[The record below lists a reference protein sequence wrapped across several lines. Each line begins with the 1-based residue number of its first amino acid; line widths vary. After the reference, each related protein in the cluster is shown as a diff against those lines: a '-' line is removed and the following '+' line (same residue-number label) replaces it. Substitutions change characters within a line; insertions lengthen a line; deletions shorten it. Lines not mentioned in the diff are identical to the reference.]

1 MDAQAFISLGGTGIL
16 AYIMW
21 QFSTS
26 FLKTLNTQV
35 DARIAALELRTAECE
50 RDRLKLHEQVVS
62 ILERNTRVDIARE
75 IHSGQPSNVIVTNMD
90 PIKVRQT

>member
-35 DARIAALELRTAECE
+35 DARIAALEKRCE
-50 RDRLKLHEQVVS
+50 KCESDREKLHDQ
-62 ILERNTRVDIARE
+62 ITGIIDRNTRVDVTREVIAANLAN
-75 IHSGQPSNVIVTNMD
+75 P
-90 PIKVRQT
+90 K